1 MIQVPPPEPPP
12 KSLQSYAEDLLGPL
26 NDSRKSSREK
36 SEYTLQSSSRKTSNN
51 DIISGNNYSPNRKV
65 SNSPKNNIQHH
76 HHNENDY
83 NGMRKASDVLSR
95 ESALNERYFD
105 NNAEKVRSRSLDN
118 LLGVES
124 PPSPTN
130 LADMGLSQSR
140 LNDRYHSV
148 EQLTGQIDSVL
159 AVSNSTYMSKQEMD
173 FEYPDI
179 NSSVGTSNR
188 GTPRYIKSQYAGKRA
203 PVGSHSSRAH
213 IEKNLEFSG
222 AR

>member
-1 MIQVPPPEPPP
+1 M
-12 KSLQSYAEDLLGPL
+12 L
-26 NDSRKSSREK
+26 
-36 SEYTLQSSSRKTSNN
+36 
-51 DIISGNNYSPNRKV
+51 SGYNSPNRKI
-65 SNSPKNNIQHH
+65 SSSPKNNSNHH
-76 HHNENDY
+76 DNEY
-83 NGMRKASDVLSR
+83 NGIRKASDGLSR
-95 ESALNERYFD
+95 ESALNERYFES
-105 NNAEKVRSRSLDN
+105 NTEKIRSRSLDN
-118 LLGVES
+118 LLGVDS

-148 EQLTGQIDSVL
+148 EQLTGQIEPLL
-159 AVSNSTYMSKQEMD
+159 AVSNSTYMSKQEID

-213 IEKNLEFSG
+213 IEKNSEFGG
-222 AR
+222 ARYYVLSYLMYI

>member
-1 MIQVPPPEPPP
+1 MPPPEPPP

-26 NDSRKSSREK
+26 TDSRKSSREK
-36 SEYTLQSSSRKTSNN
+36 SEYTIQSSSRKTSNN
-51 DIISGNNYSPNRKV
+51 DIISGYNSPNRKI
-65 SNSPKNNIQHH
+65 SNSPKNNIQNH

-118 LLGVES
+118 LLGVEN

-159 AVSNSTYMSKQEMD
+159 AVSNSTYMSKQEID

>member
-1 MIQVPPPEPPP
+1 M
-12 KSLQSYAEDLLGPL
+12 L
-26 NDSRKSSREK
+26 
-36 SEYTLQSSSRKTSNN
+36 SEYTSPSRKTSA
-51 DIISGNNYSPNRKV
+51 
-65 SNSPKNNIQHH
+65 SPKNMSQ
-76 HHNENDY
+76 NESEY
-83 NGMRKASDVLSR
+83 NSNRKTSHDVLSR

-130 LADMGLSQSR
+130 LADMGLSTSR

-148 EQLTGQIDSVL
+148 EQLSGQIEPVL
-159 AVSNSTYMSKQEMD
+159 AVSNNTYMSKQEMD

-203 PVGSHSSRAH
+203 PAGSHSSRAH
-213 IEKNLEFSG
+213 IEKNSEFG
-222 AR
+222 GVR